1 MAEAGRVARIYNRLA
16 GTYDDTTH
24 WAFLEGMRAAL
35 LRRARGTVLELGVG
49 TGATFAHYPPD
60 LTRLIA
66 VDASEGMLERA
77 RPKAAALRFPVELR
91 RLDFQTLPFPDESF
105 DTVVSSLGLC
115 GIPRPAQLFAE
126 IRRVLRPDGQLLAI
140 EHIRPPNPVLGL
152 LADAASPINN
162 HFVGCYLNRRTP
174 DLLRAAGFDVQVGEQ
189 HLFRAVVALVATPA
203 GAAR

>member
-1 MAEAGRVARIYNRLA
+1 MAEGSRVEQIYNRVAR
-16 GTYDDTTH
+16 TYDDTTH
-24 WAFLEGMRAAL
+24 WSFLEGMRAAL
-35 LRRARGTVLELGVG
+35 FRRARGMVLELGVG

-60 LTRLIA
+60 LTRLVA
-66 VDASEGMLERA
+66 VDVSEGMLARA
-77 RPKAAALRFPVELR
+77 RPKAAALPFPVELR
-91 RLDFQTLPFPDESF
+91 RLDFQTLPFPDAAF

-126 IRRVLRPDGQLLAI
+126 IRRVLRPDGQLLAV

-174 DLLRAAGFDVQVGEQ
+174 DLLRAAGFDVQQLEQ
-189 HLFRAVVALVATPA
+189 HLFRAVVALVATPTN
-203 GAAR
+203 AAR